1 MSKVKMRNQLLLLEL
16 NEVNLEYIQA
26 YIAKGKLPS
35 FACLI
40 ERHGL
45 SRTTSEDR
53 YERLEPW
60 IQWVTAHTGLTFSEH
75 GVFRLGDIVD
85 KDIPQIWEIL
95 EEQGLKVGAI
105 SPMNARHRLRKP
117 AFFVPDPWTKT
128 QISAPWT
135 LRRLYAALA
144 QAVND
149 NAEAKLSVDSLLN
162 LLLGAAAYARPSNY
176 GQYAALA
183 LGSRSGHWRKAMFLD
198 VLLSDVFIKEVRRTR
213 PHFSSLF
220 LNAAAHIQHHY
231 MFAAEPYDG
240 PHRNPEWYVAKDV
253 DPVFEVYDLYDRLL
267 GQIQQAFPSARLM
280 IATGLHQEPHRSAT
294 YYWRLKDHEKFL
306 RQVGVEFQRV
316 EPLMSRDFLIK
327 CSSDTQAREAELLM
341 TQVRHQDGTA
351 LFEVDNRGSDLFV
364 MLTYPEEIL
373 RDAKFLVGSSHSG
386 GLFEHVVFVALK
398 NGEHS
403 GIGYF
408 LDTGSPTPR
417 HEPDFP
423 LTDVPRRIAN
433 ALGVVLN
440 HDDTTGAYPR
450 AAALH
455 QGGIS

>member
-1 MSKVKMRNQLLLLEL
+1 MRNQLFLLEL

-26 YIAKGKLPS
+26 YIAKGKLPT
-35 FACLI
+35 FARLI

-60 IQWVTAHTGLTFSEH
+60 IQWVTAHTGLTFGEH

-85 KDIPQIWEIL
+85 RDIPQIWEVL

-149 NAEAKLSVDSLLN
+149 NAEAKLSADSLLN

-176 GQYAALA
+176 RQYAALA

-213 PHFSSLF
+213 PHFGSLF

-231 MFAAEPYDG
+231 MFSAEPYDG
-240 PHRNPEWYVAKDV
+240 PHRNPDWYVAKNV
-253 DPVFEVYDLYDRLL
+253 DPVFEVYKLYDRLV
-267 GQIQQAFPSARLM
+267 GQIQQSFPRAQLM

-294 YYWRLKDHEKFL
+294 YYWRLKDHQQFL
-306 RQVGVEFQRV
+306 RRVGVDFQRV

-327 CSSDTQAREAELLM
+327 CSSDTQARATELLL
-341 TQVRHQDGTA
+341 TRVRHQDGTA
-351 LFEVDNRGSDLFV
+351 LFQVDNRGSDLFV
-364 MLTYPEEIL
+364 MLTYPKDIL
-373 RDAKFLVGSSHSG
+373 RDARFLVGADDAG

-408 LDTGSPTPR
+408 LDTGSAPAT
-417 HEPDFP
+417 HEPEFP
-423 LTDVPRRIAN
+423 LTDLPRRIAG
-433 ALGVVLN
+433 ALGVVL
-440 HDDTTGAYPR
+440 DQGERFGASEIAP
-450 AAALH
+450 ALH
-455 QGGIS
+455 QGAIS